1 MQDIVVASFSR
12 KMYDLTV
19 VGCIIFH
26 GYLTSPCLASF
37 SKVTVC
43 KFKSW
48 RIDSFGQR
56 CGMLPKTKEK
66 SDNRL
71 VDRAMLENG
80 LLF

>member
-1 MQDIVVASFSR
+1 MSLLI
-12 KMYDLTV
+12 Y
-19 VGCIIFH
+19 
-26 GYLTSPCLASF
+26 YL
-37 SKVTVC
+37 
-43 KFKSW
+43 
-48 RIDSFGQR
+48 GQR

>member
-1 MQDIVVASFSR
+1 MLIMGNKPNKTWGNGMNAAPPSANY
-12 KMYDLTV
+12 KY
-19 VGCIIFH
+19 
-26 GYLTSPCLASF
+26 
-37 SKVTVC
+37 
-43 KFKSW
+43 
-48 RIDSFGQR
+48 DSFGQR